1 MDKLQVFENEEFGK
15 IRTVKINGE
24 PWLVGKDVAEALGY
38 VNTKDAL
45 SNHVDEEDKQII
57 QRSQFTTFENEMLQ
71 EVFPINFV
79 PADIPNRGLT
89 VINESGLYSL
99 VLSSKL
105 PGAKRFKR
113 WITSEVLPA
122 IRKTGS
128 YSTGRMEE
136 EKIRAQSKRSEAML
150 LNAKTRAYRTIMDSV
165 KDKGLSAIA
174 MEVFG
179 LTALET
185 VGGKKIDYRPPVEK
199 TYTAGE
205 LAREFG
211 VSANLIGRIANA
223 NGLKN
228 EAYGITVMD
237 KSPHSAK
244 EIPSFRYNEAGRK
257 RLEDLIKNS

>member
-1 MDKLQVFENEEFGK
+1 MEHLQVFTNKEFGE
-15 IRTVKINGE
+15 IRTVEINGE
-24 PWLVGKDVAEALGY
+24 PWLVGKDVAEILGY
-38 VNTKDAL
+38 TNPSKAL
-45 SNHVDEEDKQII
+45 ADHVDEEDKLNNETLLSLG
-57 QRSQFTTFENEMLQ
+57 QRGGWL
-71 EVFPINFV
+71 
-79 PADIPNRGLT
+79 
-89 VINESGLYSL
+89 INESGLYSL

-150 LNAKTRAYRTIMDSV
+150 LNAKTRAYRTIMDSI

-257 RLEDLIKNS
+257 RLEDLIKKS

>member
-1 MDKLQVFENEEFGK
+1 MDKLQVFTNKEFGK
-15 IRTVKINGE
+15 IRTLEVNGE
-24 PWLVGKDVAEALGY
+24 TWFVGKEIAEKLGY
-38 VNTKDAL
+38 SNTRDAL
-45 SNHVDEEDKQII
+45 VKHVDDEDKQTVAF
-57 QRSQFTTFENEMLQ
+57 RDGTSGN
-71 EVFPINFV
+71 
-79 PADIPNRGLT
+79 PNQT
-89 VINESGLYSL
+89 IINESGLYSL

-199 TYTAGE
+199 TYTVRA
-205 LAREFG
+205 
-211 VSANLIGRIANA
+211 
-223 NGLKN
+223 
-228 EAYGITVMD
+228 
-237 KSPHSAK
+237 
-244 EIPSFRYNEAGRK
+244 
-257 RLEDLIKNS
+257 